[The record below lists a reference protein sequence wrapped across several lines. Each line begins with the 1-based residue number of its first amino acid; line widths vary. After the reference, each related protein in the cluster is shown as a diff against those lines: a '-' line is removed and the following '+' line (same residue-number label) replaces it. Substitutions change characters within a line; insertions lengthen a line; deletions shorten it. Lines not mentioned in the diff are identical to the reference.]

1 MTSRVVVRTLDEVS
15 RGKELALEE
24 LRREV
29 WKAAFSEKQGV
40 DAARVTVVKIKFGYE
55 ITAEL

>member
-1 MTSRVVVRTLDEVS
+1 MTSRVVVRSLDEVAQ
-15 RGKELALEE
+15 GKELALDE

-29 WKAAFSEKQGV
+29 WRAAFSERQGV
-40 DAARVTVVKIKFGYE
+40 DDARVTVVKIKFGYE